1 MANQTFFERLA
12 ALDVPEG
19 LPAPK
24 TKLVELVRKGWIR
37 PGDQIFLER
46 DFRDGTRV
54 YRFARV
60 RRSSSLL
67 SVFGMRPDL
76 LTLTKFEP
84 RQCGGKVALYF
95 EGKGEV
101 RVAGPVDIIRTFEEM
116 EPWLATTI
124 DDELP
129 WNELKLWRNGA
140 ALATLGWWR
149 EAYLK
154 LGAEFAEEI
163 AKGINDW

>member
-54 YRFARV
+54 YRFAR
-60 RRSSSLL
+60 
-67 SVFGMRPDL
+67 
-76 LTLTKFEP
+76 FEP